1 MTTEKTH
8 IISRRQFVGLAAVGA
23 ALPWLAGPGRL
34 FGAEGLVTSLPAGV
48 PAGVGVILANT
59 LKRAPETLNTD
70 WFGTLLMHGL
80 LRWSRRGVCDARAYA
95 EAWFDYHSH
104 QAKVAK
110 FQGPP
115 SRLVRAAGIPIS
127 TYVSHYGLAMPC
139 YEMAIQFKH
148 ERARQACIDIAQAI
162 VHQSHRTFY
171 GMVDHDDSAAFA
183 IPDACY
189 FAITPLMLASDLD
202 EEHRELF
209 REEAI
214 EQVRRY
220 TDIFFNRRTGLTKT
234 MLKKDGMGKT
244 YWTRATGWLLWAMTS
259 VLRYL
264 PETDPR
270 RPAMLYDLQVMADGV
285 ARVQD
290 PGGGLHVLLDDPTTP
305 LETTGTAM
313 DALGFHEAVRRGWLD
328 RRYDK
333 VIGPAWNFVKKNI
346 TDDGQIVHAFT
357 GWAGPAE
364 ERRMVMDHQKQEW
377 VPGFI
382 LRVSDEMTTEA
393 STNLTTNQS

>member
-1 MTTEKTH
+1 MPEERPATTARPGAL
-8 IISRRQFVGLAAVGA
+8 ISRRRFVGLAAAGA
-23 ALPWLAGPGRL
+23 ALPWLGRPVTAFAATAGP
-34 FGAEGLVTSLPAGV
+34 SLPPGV
-48 PAGVGVILANT
+48 PAGVGVIIAET

-80 LRWSRRGVCDARAYA
+80 LRWSRRGAGDARAYA

-104 QAKVAK
+104 QDKVSR

-115 SRLVRAAGIPIS
+115 SRPVRAAGIPIS

-139 YEMAIQFKH
+139 YEMAVQFQH
-148 ERARQACIDIAQAI
+148 AGARQACLDIADAI
-162 VHQSHRTFY
+162 VHQSHRTYF
-171 GMVDHDDSAAFA
+171 GLVDHDDGAAFA

-189 FAITPLMLASDLD
+189 FAVTPLMLASELAGD
-202 EEHRELF
+202 EGARTLYREQ
-209 REEAI
+209 AI

-220 TDIFFNRRTGLTKT
+220 TDIFLNRQTGLTKT
-234 MLKKDGMGKT
+234 MLKKDGLGQT

-264 PETDPR
+264 PASDPR
-270 RPAMLYDLQVMADGV
+270 RPALLYDLEIMARGV

-290 PGGGLHVLLDDPTTP
+290 AASGGLHVLLDDTTTP

-313 DALGFHEAVRRGWLD
+313 DAMGFHEAVRLGWLD
-328 RRYDK
+328 SRYNE
-333 VIGPAWNFVKKNI
+333 VIQPAWEFVKKNI
-346 TDDGQIVHAFT
+346 TDDGRIVHAFT

-382 LRVSDEMTTEA
+382 LRVSDEMTATA
-393 STNLTTNQS
+393 

>member
-1 MTTEKTH
+1 MQT
-8 IISRRQFVGLAAVGA
+8 ISRRRFLNVAAVGA

-34 FGAEGLVTSLPAGV
+34 FGAEETAMKLPAGV
-48 PAGVGVILANT
+48 PVGVGAILTAT
-59 LKRAPETLNTD
+59 LNRAPETVNTD

-95 EAWFDYHSH
+95 EAWFDYHAR
-104 QAKVAK
+104 QETVAK
-110 FQGPP
+110 FQGPKARP
-115 SRLVRAAGIPIS
+115 VRAAGIPLS

-139 YEMAIQFKH
+139 YEMATQFNH
-148 ERARQACIDIAQAI
+148 AGARQACIDIANA
-162 VHQSHRTFY
+162 VVTQSNRTYF
-171 GMVDHDDSAAFA
+171 GMVDHDDGAKFA

-189 FAITPLMLASDLD
+189 FAVTPLMLAAELD
-202 EEHRELF
+202 HEHRELF
-209 REEAI
+209 REEAVL
-214 EQVRRY
+214 QVRRY
-220 TDIFFNRRTGLTKT
+220 TDIFLNRRTGLTKT
-234 MLKKDGMGKT
+234 MLKKEGLGQT
-244 YWTRATGWLLWAMTS
+244 HWTRATGWLLWAMTS

-270 RPAMLYDLQVMADGV
+270 RPAMLYDLEFMANGV

-290 PGGGLHVLLDDPTTP
+290 EGGGLHVLLDDPTTP

-313 DALGFHEAVRRGWLD
+313 SALGFHEALRRGWLD
-328 RRYDK
+328 RRHGQM
-333 VIGPAWNFVKKNI
+333 VAAAWEFVKKNI
-346 TDDGQIVHAFT
+346 TDDGQIVRAFT

-382 LRVSDEMTTEA
+382 LRVADE
-393 STNLTTNQS
+393 LTLET